1 MVTLCT
7 LPKVVLCIEE
17 GPKFDLKVPLVTVMV
32 TVVLLADAV
41 GGFRSTL
48 PRKFEIQYEN
58 KI

>member
-1 MVTLCT
+1 MVTLCI

-17 GPKFDLKVPLVTVMV
+17 GLRFDLKVPLVTVMV

>member
-1 MVTLCT
+1 MVTLCI

-17 GPKFDLKVPLVTVMV
+17 GLRFDLKVPLVTVMV
-32 TVVLLADAV
+32 AVVLLADAM

-48 PRKFEIQYEN
+48 PRKYELVYEE